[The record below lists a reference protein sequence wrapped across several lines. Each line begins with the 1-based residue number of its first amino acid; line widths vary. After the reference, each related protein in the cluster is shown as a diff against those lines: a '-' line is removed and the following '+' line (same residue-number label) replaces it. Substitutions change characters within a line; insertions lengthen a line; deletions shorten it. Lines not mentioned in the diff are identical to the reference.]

1 MTKNAKKRP
10 FIEPYWYIIG
20 GLLLVVTILFI
31 THLVTGNTPNRAIF
45 TIPIVNLEVYWYGIC
60 IVGGI
65 ALGSY
70 VVSKLAEERAMRLF
84 LSDVPLKV
92 RKRPLSSLKLSREIT
107 KKLQKLKI
115 ITVGDFLL
123 QWGYNPKYLG
133 LDKDELE
140 KVEEKLTAVKEIDP
154 IWITDASWRVWNPE
168 HTWNGV
174 MWGLVFGMIGAR
186 LYHILT
192 PSPSMGITVAEYL
205 SDPARMLDFRNGGLG
220 IYGGIAGGLLGIS
233 IYTRRHKIPF
243 LGWADLAVIG
253 VALGQGFGRWGNF
266 FNQELYGK
274 PSTLP
279 WAITIEHPLPAFAE
293 YSTFHPAFLYES
305 LWNFLAFAIL
315 YTLNKRY
322 FRRLLT
328 GDLLAL
334 YLILYAIGRTLL
346 ETTRLDSNMVA
357 IGSMELNM
365 AMATLLSITL
375 AIVMAIWRI
384 IAHRRRKTV

>member
-1 MTKNAKKRP
+1 MSLRSKKRP
-10 FIEPYWYIIG
+10 SIEPYWYLIG
-20 GLLLVVTILFI
+20 GLLLIVFILFI
-31 THLVTGNTPNRAIF
+31 THLVTGDTPNRAIL
-45 TIPIVNLEVYWYGIC
+45 TIPILNFDVYWYGIA

-84 LSDVPLKV
+84 LKDVPLKV
-92 RKRPLSSLKLSREIT
+92 RKRPLSTLKLPRET
-107 KKLQKLKI
+107 VKKLGKRKI
-115 ITVGDFLL
+115 STVGDLLL
-123 QWGYNPKYLG
+123 QWGYNPSYLG
-133 LDKDELE
+133 LDADELE
-140 KVEEKLTAVKEIDP
+140 KVEERLTTAKEISPD
-154 IWITDASWRVWNPE
+154 WLTDASWRIWNPD

-174 MWGLVFGMIGAR
+174 MWGVIFGMIGAR

-192 PSPSMGITVAEYL
+192 PSPSMGITALEYL
-205 SDPARMLDFRNGGLG
+205 SDPARMIDFRNGGLG
-220 IYGGIAGGLLGIS
+220 IYGGIAGGLLGIG
-233 IYTRRHKIPF
+233 IYTRRQRIPF

-253 VALGQGFGRWGNF
+253 VALGQVFGRWGNF

-274 PSTLP
+274 PTTLP
-279 WAITIEHPLPAFAE
+279 WAVTIDYPLPAFAE

-305 LWNFLAFAIL
+305 LWSLLAFVIL

-322 FRRLLT
+322 YRRLLT

-365 AMATLLSITL
+365 AMATLLSIVL
-375 AIVMAIWRI
+375 AIVMVIWRV
-384 IAHRRRKTV
+384 IAHRRH